1 MHMPETIKKVPQLQI
16 LKNVF
21 KFLFN
26 PIPIVDQYF
35 DDFESNTFRLN
46 VGAMTKSII
55 TKDPDLIQYILQK
68 NNRNYKKSILQTEHL
83 ATFIGHGLLTSN
95 GSYWLKQRRLIQPGF
110 HRKSLDAF
118 VRIMSKEVLTFND
131 YLANKIKS
139 GNGELLMLKEMSR
152 LALIMVAKT
161 LFSGSITEEQIT
173 EIGNKVDYLQ
183 AEVVVKIR
191 QPMFA
196 WWRNISGRDAKNK
209 KFAQE
214 LYELLTEIIS
224 ERKESGVF
232 KNDILDMLHGA
243 RYEGTDDGMSQ
254 QQILD
259 ECLVL
264 FAAGYETTA
273 NALSWTFYLLDQ
285 NRDKLALVQKEID
298 ENEIDPENPM
308 VSLMQLDYIRQ
319 VISESMRIF
328 PPAWII
334 DRIAIENDTFNSM
347 NIYNDEIVNL
357 YVYGVHHDPA
367 HWENPEVF
375 EPNRFTKEKMKSI
388 KPYTYFP
395 FGGGPRLCIGNQ
407 FAMMEMQLILYTLL
421 KNFDFK
427 LKEGH
432 QVEML
437 PGITLRSKNGIRME
451 ANPRHH
457 NIEKT

>member
-1 MHMPETIKKVPQLQI
+1 MPNTLKKVPQLQI
-16 LKNVF
+16 LRNVL
-21 KFLFN
+21 KFLTN

-35 DDFESNTFRLN
+35 KDFEADSFRLN
-46 VGAMTKSII
+46 VGAMTKSVI
-55 TKDPDLIQYILQK
+55 TKDPELIQYILQK
-68 NNRNYKKSILQTEHL
+68 HNRNYKKSILQTEHL
-83 ATFIGHGLLTSN
+83 AAFIGQGLLTSN
-95 GSYWLKQRRLIQPGF
+95 GSYWLQQRRLIQPGF
-110 HRKSLDAF
+110 HKKSLDAF
-118 VRIMSKEVLTFND
+118 VRIMSKEILTFND
-131 YLANKIKS
+131 YLTNKIES

-173 EIGNKVDYLQ
+173 SIGNKVDYLQ

-196 WWRNISGRDAKNK
+196 WWRKMSGRDVKNK
-209 KFAQE
+209 KIAQE
-214 LYELLTEIIS
+214 LYDLLNEIID
-224 ERKESGVF
+224 ERKQSGEF

-243 RYEGTDDGMSQ
+243 RYEGTDEGMTQ
-254 QQILD
+254 KQILD

-285 NRDKLALVQKEID
+285 NRDKLALVKKEIS
-298 ENEIDPENPM
+298 ENEIDPDNPM
-308 VSLMQLDYIRQ
+308 ASLMKLDYIRQ
-319 VISESMRIF
+319 VISESMRMF

-334 DRIAIENDTFNSM
+334 DRVAIEKDTFNGV
-347 NIYNDEIVNL
+347 NLYNDEIINL

-367 HWENPEVF
+367 HWDNPEIF
-375 EPNRFTKEKMKSI
+375 EPSRFEKDKMKSI

-407 FAMMEMQLILYTLL
+407 FAMMEMQLVLYTLL

-432 QVEML
+432 VVEML
-437 PGITLRSKNGIRME
+437 PGITLRSKNGIKML
-451 ANPRHH
+451 ASVQ
-457 NIEKT
+457 